1 MNVTSLL
8 SRTILDFN
16 FETLPHTVLVHCI
29 IPALLIAEPACA
41 TITLCLYSL
50 PILCLTWRHF
60 HIIIAVSLLEILASF
75 RDNTTMQCIA
85 TWHGIFSSWHMS
97 LSLPWCD
104 AAGGVVGLCCP
115 IIIKVT
121 VCHCL
126 TLCSALAWPW
136 RHNTLMAKNN
146 KFFSVKISFNIV
158 NTSTS
163 VSVIILQQKQK
174 QKLIAIFS
182 ILHLSKYQV

>member
-1 MNVTSLL
+1 MT
-8 SRTILDFN
+8 
-16 FETLPHTVLVHCI
+16 
-29 IPALLIAEPACA
+29 
-41 TITLCLYSL
+41 Y
-50 PILCLTWRHF
+50 
-60 HIIIAVSLLEILASF
+60 
-75 RDNTTMQCIA
+75 
-85 TWHGIFSSWHMS
+85 GIFSSWHMS

-174 QKLIAIFS
+174 QKLIAIFLFCTYLNTKCS
-182 ILHLSKYQV
+182 AIHQTDYRLQRWKSQGQLIGKADGCWCRDCRGRSWQLVCLGCVQ